1 MKRNEEA
8 ACGSVS
14 MQPNHDSNKAA
25 WERPQLIRMGHLKDF
40 VQMGAKSGSSFD
52 MDPNSSGKGSLG

>member
-14 MQPNHDSNKAA
+14 MQPNHDSDKTT
-25 WERPQLIRMGHLKDF
+25 WERPQLVRMGHLKDF
-40 VQMGAKSGSSFD
+40 VQGGGKSGSSFD
-52 MDPNSSGKGSLG
+52 MDPQGGGKGGIG